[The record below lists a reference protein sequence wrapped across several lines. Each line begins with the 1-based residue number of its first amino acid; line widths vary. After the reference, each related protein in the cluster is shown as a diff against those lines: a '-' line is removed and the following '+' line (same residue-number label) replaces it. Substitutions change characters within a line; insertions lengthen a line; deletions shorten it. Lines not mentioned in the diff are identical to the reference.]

1 MITEAQKFWTETPL
15 NALNKLMDQT
25 FSYAQESIDTG
36 LYDAYMD
43 DLNDF
48 KKAFQLFR
56 QSDGEGIAELCN
68 DMDTLPLEQL
78 ITAFA
83 KDCGKDFVKSYLG
96 WEVA

>member
-15 NALNKLMDQT
+15 NAVQKLIDQT
-25 FSYAQESIDTG
+25 FSYAQESIDTT

-43 DLNDF
+43 DLKDF
-48 KKAFQLFR
+48 NKAVKLFR
-56 QSDGEGIAELCN
+56 QSDGEGVAELCN

-78 ITAFA
+78 VTAFA